1 MLIKCQ
7 RKLPKCQ
14 VANHLR
20 VLRPDFVDYIS
31 SKLRGEQNVSKQ
43 YFEYPKGALAISD
56 SESVTMFYNKNE
68 AIYFYH
74 YKKQEIEQ
82 GNRLIK
88 LYYEYVSRDHKIIS
102 IDKHAFSRKS
112 DKVEIMQINVEEI
125 YSLVK
130 SSNSDIYTMLLL
142 KAGQV
147 VQRVIY
153 NVSKRKAIYK
163 VNIKEFLASTSFLAN
178 TFNLVFRWQSDNM
191 YIDVIN
197 LEKDNLV
204 EQILYT
210 IKDYISKFSE
220 LVAGKIDDTYL
231 NELNNADLIKIAG
244 LLVVDKEYTM
254 GKTQD
259 GILFYKSVN
268 IYFRLD
274 FTTTKSKFF
283 IINAF
288 TVFCEFNN
296 EGIDIKIETSK
307 AFKLFIEK
315 GKKRILDV
323 SLNLESSILL
333 LSKRINTDRRIE
345 FYRTRL
351 LYSEREILEDLGDYV
366 RKGNY
371 IESLTNNLQYY
382 INVSFRFN
390 NAYLYLSG
398 DQILFDLN
406 TLPKNINIR
415 LGVYE
420 INKQDNEIEL
430 IDLEKLYQKFLEYN
444 DIRLVE
450 VTEHKKIIKVDAI
463 VANLL
468 KAIHGNLDFVS
479 NLNCLYYLEN
489 ESGHLYILAIYE
501 YDNKNHEEGKVPI
514 SHLIIFKCNVREKK
528 TGCTTVMKMVSHSY
542 DLFED
547 QDLLMSKILLRY
559 ATSKGN
565 NVYILDFITY
575 ISNLINSGRKIF
587 YRHDDKEIISESID
601 NGATRFYISKNKII
615 FRAKSNKIE
624 ALDIKYNRQY
634 QFRPSYS
641 SNDDVYEYI
650 NSKHIYLTTI
660 CDKIIYNDIV
670 FYCVSLDRF
679 EQTKFPILV
688 LEMSLIK
695 TIEVLN

>member
-1 MLIKCQ
+1 
-7 RKLPKCQ
+7 
-14 VANHLR
+14 
-20 VLRPDFVDYIS
+20 
-31 SKLRGEQNVSKQ
+31 
-43 YFEYPKGALAISD
+43 
-56 SESVTMFYNKNE
+56 
-68 AIYFYH
+68 
-74 YKKQEIEQ
+74 
-82 GNRLIK
+82 
-88 LYYEYVSRDHKIIS
+88 
-102 IDKHAFSRKS
+102 
-112 DKVEIMQINVEEI
+112 
-125 YSLVK
+125 
-130 SSNSDIYTMLLL
+130 
-142 KAGQV
+142 
-147 VQRVIY
+147 
-153 NVSKRKAIYK
+153 
-163 VNIKEFLASTSFLAN
+163 
-178 TFNLVFRWQSDNM
+178 M

-268 IYFRLD
+268 ISFRLD

-450 VTEHKKIIKVDAI
+450 VTEHKKIIKVDTI

-468 KAIHGNLDFVS
+468 RGIHGNLDFVS

-547 QDLLMSKILLRY
+547 QDLLMSKFYLRY

-587 YRHDDKEIISESID
+587 YRHGDKKIISESMN

-615 FRAKSNKIE
+615 FRAKSNKID

-650 NSKHIYLTTI
+650 NSKQVYFTTI
-660 CDKIIYNDIV
+660 CDKITYDDIV
-670 FYCVSLDRF
+670 FYCVALDRF